1 LARVFDVPAKRDA
14 AIVASQTLSVT
25 CVRVRRGLMAETLF
39 IVDPLP
45 DERSRIMTALAD
57 ESVAIE
63 IYESGAQFLDQ
74 VAKNASGCV
83 VAPIDLPGMGLRALI
98 GEINRRHLPLAV
110 VVIGRDSE
118 LDSAVELVRAGAF
131 DFLEHPFSDRR
142 LRSVVRRAIGA
153 PA

>member
-1 LARVFDVPAKRDA
+1 
-14 AIVASQTLSVT
+14 
-25 CVRVRRGLMAETLF
+25 MAETLF

-45 DERSRIMTALAD
+45 EERSRIMAALAD

-63 IYESGAQFLDQ
+63 IYESGVQFLDQ
-74 VAKNASGCV
+74 VSANASGCV
-83 VAPIDLPGMGLRALI
+83 VAPIDLPGIGLRALI
-98 GEINRRHLPLAV
+98 GEINRRFLPLAV
-110 VVIGRDSE
+110 IVIGRDSE

>member
-1 LARVFDVPAKRDA
+1 
-14 AIVASQTLSVT
+14 
-25 CVRVRRGLMAETLF
+25 MAETLF

-57 ESVAIE
+57 ENVAIE
-63 IYESGAQFLDQ
+63 VYESGAQFLDQ
-74 VAKNASGCV
+74 VTANASGCV
-83 VAPIDLPGMGLRALI
+83 VAPIDLPGIGLRALI
-98 GEINRRHLPLAV
+98 AEINRRHLPLAV

-142 LRSVVRRAIGA
+142 LRSVVRRAIGE

>member
-1 LARVFDVPAKRDA
+1 
-14 AIVASQTLSVT
+14 
-25 CVRVRRGLMAETLF
+25 MAETLF
-39 IVDPLP
+39 IVDPLL

-57 ESVAIE
+57 EGVTIE
-63 IYESGAQFLDQ
+63 IYESGTQFLEQ
-74 VAKNASGCV
+74 VGAHASGCV
-83 VAPIDLPGMGLRALI
+83 VAPIDLPDIGLRALI
-98 GEINRRHLPLAV
+98 AEINRRLLPLAV

-153 PA
+153 PV